1 MLKRFAFLTGIA
13 VSAALA
19 SGAGAQH
26 RIDWYSL
33 NGGGGEASGGGYK
46 INGSIGQSVAG
57 FTSNTT
63 FLHWV
68 GFWAGETRSP
78 IVVTDIGALKKYAD
92 GTYVSIA
99 GKIAT
104 SSEADFDGFFYMED
118 ASRASGIRVAAEAA
132 GVAGLLRGSVLN
144 VIGTLGTTP
153 AGERQITG
161 PVVIIT
167 GTTTPLAP
175 LGMTNRSVGG
185 GNLGTPPLG
194 QYGPTAGFGTNSVGL
209 LVRTA
214 GLVTGVEAGFVTID
228 DGSGTPVRVGV
239 HNLAAPPALDDYVT
253 IIGLSSLDKPGADRL
268 RLVLPRDDAD
278 TLTH

>member
-1 MLKRFAFLTGIA
+1 MLKRFAFLAGIVA
-13 VSAALA
+13 TVALA
-19 SGAGAQH
+19 SGAGAQY
-26 RIDWYSL
+26 RVDWYSL
-33 NGGGGEASGGGYK
+33 NSGGGEASGGGYR
-46 INGSIGQSVAG
+46 INGSIGQSAAG
-57 FTSNTT
+57 FTKSTSL
-63 FLHWV
+63 LHWI
-68 GFWAGETRSP
+68 GFWAGEVPSP
-78 IVVTDIGALKKYAD
+78 VVVTNIAGLKTLAS

-104 SSEADFDGFFYMED
+104 SSESDFDGFFYMED

-144 VIGTLGTTP
+144 VIGTLGTTT

-161 PVVIIT
+161 PIVIIT

-194 QYGPTAGFGTNSVGL
+194 QYGPAGGFGTNSVGL

-228 DGSGTPVRVGV
+228 DGSGTPVRVSV
-239 HNLAAPPALDDYVT
+239 NNLAAPPALDDYVT